1 MNSNLQVGYRA
12 IWFSRMRICFI
23 FVLAFGAT
31 PCVHARQPQID
42 ELTNNVVEELI
53 KTHEKAVVVFDFV
66 GPDKK
71 STALGQKIADD
82 FRNALTKS
90 TAAFNVIDPA
100 QITQAL
106 ETNRVS
112 PQILREPELE
122 LWLGKKLGTGIAI
135 LGELERDGE
144 NLNILVD
151 TYQAD
156 GRPIDEFKIIVPLT
170 DQMKSLLHTQA
181 NNTTD
186 QTAVIPA
193 VGGNG
198 NSFPA
203 CVYCPSAKPSSQAA
217 KSHLQGSVLLQIVVG
232 PDGQAYDI
240 RVVKMQPNGLT
251 EMAIEAVQ
259 TWKFKPALGPDGKPA
274 AVRRMVEMNFHQN
287 K

>member
-82 FRNALTKS
+82 FRDALTKS

-122 LWLGKKLGTGIAI
+122 
-135 LGELERDGE
+135 R
-144 NLNILVD
+144 
-151 TYQAD
+151 
-156 GRPIDEFKIIVPLT
+156 
-170 DQMKSLLHTQA
+170 
-181 NNTTD
+181 
-186 QTAVIPA
+186 
-193 VGGNG
+193 
-198 NSFPA
+198 
-203 CVYCPSAKPSSQAA
+203 
-217 KSHLQGSVLLQIVVG
+217 
-232 PDGQAYDI
+232 
-240 RVVKMQPNGLT
+240 
-251 EMAIEAVQ
+251 EAVQ

-274 AVRRMVEMNFHQN
+274 AVRQMVEMNFHQN

>member
-82 FRNALTKS
+82 FRDALTKS

-156 GRPIDEFKIIVPLT
+156 GRPIDEFQ
-170 DQMKSLLHTQA
+170 DHSAA
-181 NNTTD
+181 NGSD
-186 QTAVIPA
+186 EIAFA
-193 VGGNG
+193 
-198 NSFPA
+198 
-203 CVYCPSAKPSSQAA
+203 YPSQQHYGSNCGDPSSW
-217 KSHLQGSVLLQIVVG
+217 
-232 PDGQAYDI
+232 
-240 RVVKMQPNGLT
+240 R
-251 EMAIEAVQ
+251 E
-259 TWKFKPALGPDGKPA
+259 WKFISSVCLLSFRKAFFTSGKEPSP
-274 AVRRMVEMNFHQN
+274 R
-287 K
+287 